1 MTPRTGIVF
10 PPHAARRVFT
20 VFNRQ
25 RRSLGCW
32 VREATARAELVKHP
46 GGEMLVMDEYHA
58 REYGHQMRVVVDVVP
73 APRKAVA

>member
-1 MTPRTGIVF
+1 MTARNAIDF
-10 PPHAARRVFT
+10 PPHPARRVFT

-32 VREATARAELVKHP
+32 VHEASARAELVKHP
-46 GGEMLVMDEYHA
+46 GGQMLVMDEYHA
-58 REYGHQMRVVVDVVP
+58 RQYGHQMRVVVDVVP